1 MPKISLFRTK
11 RAPTRARAGS
21 QKFVK
26 LPRLMRSNDSRTF
39 SPAATHA
46 GIRWDIVLER
56 AGRSFSRPGSSPGVS
71 SASPTLGVHTSLA
84 TAFSDARLAQA
95 RFEWSNLWTNLMTS
109 QVVNLQVTASI
120 PIDCDFWS
128 EDDGWKGLCK
138 SPAITAHGSSFE
150 DAKKNMAAELQ
161 TQIERILREH
171 PDRSARRIA

>member
-1 MPKISLFRTK
+1 
-11 RAPTRARAGS
+11 
-21 QKFVK
+21 
-26 LPRLMRSNDSRTF
+26 
-39 SPAATHA
+39 
-46 GIRWDIVLER
+46 
-56 AGRSFSRPGSSPGVS
+56 
-71 SASPTLGVHTSLA
+71 
-84 TAFSDARLAQA
+84 
-95 RFEWSNLWTNLMTS
+95 MTS